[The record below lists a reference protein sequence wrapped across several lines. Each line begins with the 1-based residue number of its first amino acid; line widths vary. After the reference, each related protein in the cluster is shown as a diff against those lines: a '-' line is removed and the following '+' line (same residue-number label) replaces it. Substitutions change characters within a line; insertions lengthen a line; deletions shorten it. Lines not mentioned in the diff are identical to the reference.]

1 MTFIHQNL
9 KLVKLKSGINRS
21 QAHYLFRFKL
31 DKFENLL
38 FICIVL
44 FFQKKDFVSK
54 KMAD

>member
-1 MTFIHQNL
+1 MFIHQNL

-21 QAHYLFRFKL
+21 RAHYLFRFKL

-44 FFQKKDFVSK
+44 FFQKKDFVSL